1 MTNTCFDNKQ
11 PVSELYDTWNWEN
24 KDLSLFYVSLG
35 TFLGLTMYMGEF
47 KKNIKKCTESC

>member
-24 KDLSLFYVSLG
+24 KDLSDVPLG
-35 TFLGLTMYMGEF
+35 TFLGLTM
-47 KKNIKKCTESC
+47 